1 MGEAEQEARENL
13 SGQAAQEAQLEF
25 RPCVKYAGIGL
36 AVLALLGLEYAT
48 YRAGHERGYAEAT
61 ASGHVSEAVN
71 TAAVENLTHFM
82 QATSRDD
89 ASLLATVANRETE
102 LGWIRDPDVRRE
114 AEWMLAQSLIDRGLA
129 LQATELLAELFRSA
143 PAQPVWARRAM
154 VTARGLAEEGRMQE
168 ALAYYRYASTRFAA
182 AGQSEGQLRALTS
195 MVELL
200 ASMEGEEE
208 VLSALEGLQHEA
220 AALGKVG
227 QNLRA
232 HILASMG
239 RLYRMHGDHTRALTC
254 FEEALSGMNPDE
266 TPGLA
271 SAAVCYG
278 SALLEKGDREQA
290 ERFLRDGVS
299 RLGDNPAEAPYLV
312 SALRDLAFLEQERGN
327 ADAALALLYRA
338 EGAAMGRIAP
348 QSNFW
353 LCLFDQRGWVHYARE
368 AYEPALADFHRALA
382 FVGGSE
388 ELRVQPL
395 EGAGRCGIALGKAEE
410 AERCLRDCLELRQR
424 LYPSDAMALGRVNL
438 LLGQACDMTGKG
450 KEAAEA
456 YGRAAELLPADRA
469 AEDRLLALMGRAYAL
484 SQREEWE
491 AASAVW
497 EEVLPLVQED
507 AARTSEVR
515 SQLQL
520 CRRYGAGDAQEEQES
535 GATPGRSSRPS
546 SAPARRSRRR

>member
-1 MGEAEQEARENL
+1 MGEAEQEARENP
-13 SGQAAQEAQLEF
+13 SGQASEEAQLEF

-48 YRAGHERGYAEAT
+48 YRVGHERGYAEAT
-61 ASGHVSEAVN
+61 ASGNVSEAVN

-89 ASLLATVANRETE
+89 ASLLATVANREKE

-114 AEWMLAQSLIDRGLA
+114 AGWTLAQALIDRGLA

-143 PAQPVWARRAM
+143 PEQPVWARRAM

-168 ALAYYRYASTRFAA
+168 ALAYYRYASTHFAA
-182 AGQSEGQLRALTS
+182 AGQSEGQLRALTA

-200 ASMEGEEE
+200 ASTEGDEE

-220 AALGKVG
+220 AALGEAG

-232 HILASMG
+232 HILACMG
-239 RLYRMHGDHTRALTC
+239 RLYRVHGDHARALTC

-266 TPGLA
+266 TPELA

-278 SALLEKGDREQA
+278 SALLEKGDRERA

-312 SALRDLAFLEQERGN
+312 SALRDLAFMEQEQGN
-327 ADAALALLYRA
+327 TDAALALLYRA

-353 LCLFDQRGWVHYARE
+353 LCLFDQRGWVHYTKE
-368 AYEPALADFHRALA
+368 AYESALADFHRALA
-382 FVGGSE
+382 LMGGNE

-410 AERCLRDCLELRQR
+410 AERCLRDCLELRKR
-424 LYPSDAMALGRVNL
+424 WYASDTAALGRVNL
-438 LLGQACDMTGKG
+438 LLGQAYDMAGKSA
-450 KEAAEA
+450 EAAEA
-456 YGRAAELLPADRA
+456 YGQAAQLLPADSA
-469 AEDRLLALMGRAYAL
+469 ADDRLLALMGRAYAL
-484 SQREEWE
+484 AQRKEWE
-491 AASAVW
+491 AASAAW
-497 EEVLPLVQED
+497 EEILPLVKAD

-515 SQLQL
+515 SQWQL
-520 CRRYGAGDAQEEQES
+520 CRRYGSADAQEEQEI
-535 GATPGRSSRPS
+535 GATPARPSRPAS
-546 SAPARRSRRR
+546 ARRSRRR